1 MADKKKGEGAKRRR
15 YIDICRYIVVVC
27 VIWKNEKRI

>member
-1 MADKKKGEGAKRRR
+1 MADKKKGEGVKRRR
-15 YIDICRYIVVVC
+15 YIDVC